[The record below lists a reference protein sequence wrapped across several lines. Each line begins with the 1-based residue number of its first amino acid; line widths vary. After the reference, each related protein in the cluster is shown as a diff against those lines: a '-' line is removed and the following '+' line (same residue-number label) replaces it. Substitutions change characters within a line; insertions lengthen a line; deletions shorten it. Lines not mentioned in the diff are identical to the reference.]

1 MKLSKIIT
9 AAFLILTGY
18 SFVQLIIVKRE
29 ASQFVANFKTYDN
42 DSAINVYDRND
53 KLMFQFNKKNRI
65 PVSLDAINTT
75 LVYTTLAVE
84 DRYFYKHGG
93 VSYIGIFRSI
103 KDYILGR
110 GLSGG
115 STITMQLVRTLTNNR
130 ERTIGRKIKEIIFA
144 WELESKYSKDE
155 VLERYLNEVY
165 MGKNVYGVEAAAKFY
180 FGKSNMDLNPDESLF
195 LIGILN
201 APERYLN
208 DGTEARRRFLRR
220 KEHILKRI
228 ELYSPSF
235 YLYLRMKD
243 ADRFSSPDLQEN
255 YLRSQSPNSYA
266 VEEVRRYLYSKY
278 TSDDL
283 KRGMKVYTTFDS
295 DLQDWGQQ
303 TIERGLYDY
312 EPKVQGSLLAINQL
326 TGEVY
331 AVVGGRSFSTSEF
344 NRAASARRQP
354 GSAFK
359 PFVYGAAFEAG
370 DNPLTILQDSPLKI
384 KMDKSSFYTP
394 MNNDGEFWGPVTAWE
409 GLVYSRNVPAV
420 RLNMK
425 ITPAKTIEYAKKC
438 GIESDIP
445 YYPSS
450 ALGTGT
456 VTLKEMTRAYGT
468 IANLGTKTPNLF
480 FIKRIENRLGRIL
493 EEHEKE
499 TTIQVLNPDKTYELS
514 ESLRGV
520 IEKGTGRGADI
531 GSPVAGK
538 TGTSDDRTDAWFV
551 GFSSNITCGVWIGRD
566 DNKKISKIAE
576 GGTLAAPL
584 WAKFMK
590 KAVDKTKKEDLP
602 VPVGSQRKNFAPPE
616 DLENAIYHS
625 RRKIREQLRNAKP
638 EVIIWQ

>member
-344 NRAASARRQP
+344 NRAFQAKRQP

>member
-1 MKLSKIIT
+1 
-9 AAFLILTGY
+9 
-18 SFVQLIIVKRE
+18 
-29 ASQFVANFKTYDN
+29 
-42 DSAINVYDRND
+42 
-53 KLMFQFNKKNRI
+53 MFQFNKKNRI

-344 NRAASARRQP
+344 NRAFQAKRQP

-480 FIKRIENRLGRIL
+480 YIKRIENRLGRIL

>member
-180 FGKSNMDLNPDESLF
+180 FGKSNMDLTPDESLF

-344 NRAASARRQP
+344 NRAFQAKRQP

>member
-344 NRAASARRQP
+344 NRAFQAKRQP

-409 GLVYSRNVPAV
+409 GLVYSRNIPAV